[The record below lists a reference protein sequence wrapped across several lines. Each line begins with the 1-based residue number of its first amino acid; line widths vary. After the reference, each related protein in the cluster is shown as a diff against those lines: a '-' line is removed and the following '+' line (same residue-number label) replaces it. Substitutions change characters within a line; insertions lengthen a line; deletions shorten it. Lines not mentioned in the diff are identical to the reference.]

1 MASQKSSNT
10 PVYGNYHGYYNKRP
24 SAQDPRLALLPR
36 QLFRGRRV
44 LDVGCNEGWVTCE
57 IAQRLGAKR
66 VVGVDIDDSLVRAA
80 WKHRR
85 SVWSQQGPAG
95 VVPEGR
101 SADDTPSNG
110 SSRKRRR
117 LSHSDDDDHEAT
129 LEVVPEYFPASC
141 EHMFGPL
148 PIPAAASQ
156 EKAGEAFPHNV
167 TFRAADWV
175 NTDIPDDNE
184 GYDVVF
190 AFSISKWIHLNCGD
204 EGIVKFFER
213 VHGVLSPGGTFV
225 LEPQEWETYAKAK
238 RTDPKLKEHAK
249 NLKLRPDDFPRILK
263 DIGFGPAQHLGAVGE
278 GGFRRPVDLYTKVS

>member
-1 MASQKSSNT
+1 MTSKPSNI

-24 SAQDPRLALLPR
+24 SAHDPRLALLPKT
-36 QLFRGRRV
+36 LFLGRRV

-57 IAQRLGAKR
+57 IAQRLGAQR
-66 VVGVDIDDSLVRAA
+66 VVGVDIDDTLIRAA

-85 SVWSQQGPAG
+85 SVWSQQAPAG
-95 VVPEGR
+95 
-101 SADDTPSNG
+101 ATPSTSSIEDNHPNG
-110 SSRKRRR
+110 SRKRRR
-117 LSHSDDDDHEAT
+117 LSPSDDDDENVSRGA
-129 LEVVPEYFPASC
+129 PEYFPASC

-156 EKAGEAFPHNV
+156 DQAGELFPHNV

-175 NTDIPDDNE
+175 NVAIPDDSE
-184 GYDVVF
+184 GYDVVL

-213 VHGVLSPGGTFV
+213 VHGVLKPGGTFI

-238 RTDPKLKEHAK
+238 RIDPKLKENAK
-249 NLKLRPDDFPRILK
+249 NVKLRPDDFERILK
-263 DIGFGPAQHLGAVGE
+263 SMGFGPAQHLGAIGE
-278 GGFRRPVDLYTKVS
+278 GGFRRPVDLYIKVS